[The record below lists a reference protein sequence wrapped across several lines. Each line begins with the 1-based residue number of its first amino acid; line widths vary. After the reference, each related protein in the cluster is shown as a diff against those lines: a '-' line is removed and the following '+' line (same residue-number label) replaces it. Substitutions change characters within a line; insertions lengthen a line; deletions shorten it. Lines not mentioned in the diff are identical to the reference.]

1 MLPSLLPPPPGYKAI
16 CQASPACGNGERFEP
31 KDKST
36 YNLSMGVAK
45 AVRPLSLEE
54 YLALEREAPVKHE
67 LVEGFPH
74 AMAGA
79 SDRHN
84 RVVVNLVLILGP
96 LARKKGCR
104 LYVSDMR
111 LKVDAATVYYPDLM
125 VVCEEDPGEYYKE
138 KPCLVVEVLSESTEA
153 TDRREKLR
161 KYLSLPTLQAYL
173 LVDSR
178 VPRIGGYL
186 RGKDGWIY
194 QEAEGE
200 LPLPCLGGRLDLKEV
215 YFGLEP

>member
-1 MLPSLLPPPPGYKAI
+1 
-16 CQASPACGNGERFEP
+16 
-31 KDKST
+31 
-36 YNLSMGVAK
+36 MGAAK
-45 AVRPLSLEE
+45 QVRPLTLEE

-84 RVVVNLVLILGP
+84 RVVVNLVLALGP
-96 LARKKGCR
+96 LARKRGCR
-104 LYVSDMR
+104 LYASDMR

-138 KPCLVVEVLSESTEA
+138 KPCLVIEVLSDSTEA

-161 KYLSLPTLQAYL
+161 KYLDLPTLQAYL
-173 LVDSR
+173 LLDSR
-178 VPRIGGYL
+178 TPRAFGYY
-186 RGKDGWIY
+186 REGAGWVHREP
-194 QEAEGE
+194 EAGT
-200 LPLPCLGGRLDLKEV
+200 LPLPCPARHLAQAAADH
-215 YFGLEP
+215 GL